1 MISGDMVYVFLLVM
15 EARLFVI
22 LKFSSISC
30 YLNII
35 FCTEREHWP
44 DYNQVSACHAG
55 VILAIILRTQFQVTV

>member
-30 YLNII
+30 YLDII
-35 FCTEREHWP
+35 LCTDREHWP
-44 DYNQVSACHAG
+44 DYNQVSTCHTG
-55 VILAIILRTQFQVTV
+55 VILAIFLRTQFLVTV